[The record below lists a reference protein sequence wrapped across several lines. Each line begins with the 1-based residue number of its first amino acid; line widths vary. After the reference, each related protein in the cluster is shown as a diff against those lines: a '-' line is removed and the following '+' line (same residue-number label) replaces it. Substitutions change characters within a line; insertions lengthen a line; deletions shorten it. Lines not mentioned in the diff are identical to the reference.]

1 MVKSYLRFEP
11 DASFGVIS
19 SNSNV
24 LWLPRS
30 SSSSAS
36 AGQVIVG
43 SLESVIIW
51 DIKKGEKVHKWNEID
66 IKAEVSC
73 IEKHEDDLFAVGY
86 SDGSIRV
93 WDAKTGTSI
102 VSFNG
107 HKTAISALKFD
118 ASGTRLASGSRDSN
132 VVVWDLISEVGLCR
146 LRSHKDQITGLEFV
160 QSIGD
165 ATEMKADEEDM
176 SASNWLVSTSKDGF
190 IKLWDLASQHCVETH
205 VAHRGECW
213 ALALHG
219 DVCMTAGGEAELKVW
234 RLSIN
239 NGDGKKL
246 EEQGVL
252 MRQSRERAL
261 GIAFHPSAPF
271 VACFGIDRAVEV
283 WRILSQDEVKKA
295 VNRKRRRRKE
305 KLIAKG
311 DEVNGQD
318 ILEEITE
325 NDVTEIYVPFVIVR
339 TPAKVRSMDWAFTTP
354 EFEKKDSLQVVV
366 SLSSNCIEFYSI
378 SVPQQYKKSSP
389 PPEYNRLYALD
400 IPGHRTDVRSLAL
413 SSDDTMLATASNGG
427 LKVWNVKT
435 TNCIRTMDCG
445 YALCST
451 FLPGDSILVVGTKS
465 GQIEMYDVASS
476 AMIDAI
482 DAHDGALWSL
492 QVSPDGKGL
501 VTGSADKSVKF
512 WSLRIVQEEIPGTR
526 RTIPRMKL
534 HHTRTLELTDDVLCV
549 RQSPDGKYIAVSLL
563 DSTIKVFFVDTLKF
577 YLNLYGHKLP
587 VLSMDISHDSKLLI
601 SCSADKNIKIW
612 GLDFGDCHRSIFAHQ
627 DSIMAVQFE
636 PNSHHFFS
644 GSKDRLIKYWDGDK
658 FENIQK
664 LEGHKSEIWALVIAN
679 SGEFVVSAGHDR
691 SIRIWQQSDDPIFL
705 EEEREKELEEL
716 YESNLISS
724 LDGPEESGDKE
735 VDEVTTAAASG
746 KQTVETLVAGERI
759 VEALDLGVADLELLE
774 EHDVMKKKNRNVAPP
789 SRNAVFVALGDIAAE
804 RYVLDVLE
812 KIKASQLQDALLL
825 LPFEKVLSLLRFINL
840 WAEKGWNITL
850 SSRILF
856 FLIRLYHRQI
866 IANEIMRPMLS
877 SVREHLR
884 SAIQRQK
891 DELGYNIAGLKYIRR
906 AYDEEHTKEFLD
918 EEEQRKEDEKGL
930 KKRVFTTV

>member
-1 MVKSYLRFEP
+1 MVTSYLRYEP

-19 SNSNV
+19 SNSNI
-24 LWLPRS
+24 LWLPQ

-36 AGQVIVG
+36 AGQVVVG
-43 SLESVIIW
+43 ALESVMVW

-66 IKAEVSC
+66 IKVEVSC
-73 IEKHEDDLFAVGY
+73 IAKHDDDIFAVGY

-93 WDAKTGTSI
+93 WDAKTGSII

-118 ASGTRLASGSRDSN
+118 PSGTRLASGSRDSN
-132 VVVWDLISEVGLCR
+132 IIVWDLISEVGLYR
-146 LRSHKDQITGLEFV
+146 LRSHKDQITGLEFIA
-160 QSIGD
+160 SMGD
-165 ATEMKADEEDM
+165 DVETAVDEDM
-176 SASNWLVSTSKDGF
+176 ITSNWLISTSKDGF
-190 IKLWDLASQHCVETH
+190 IKLWDLASQHCIETH

-213 ALALHG
+213 ALTFNNG
-219 DVCMTAGGEAELKVW
+219 VCMTAGGESEIKVW
-234 RLSIN
+234 QLN
-239 NGDGKKL
+239 VKNGGDGNRFSV
-246 EEQGVL
+246 QGVL
-252 MRQSRERAL
+252 LRQSKERAA

-271 VACFGIDRAVEV
+271 VACYGSDRAVEV
-283 WRILSQDEVKKA
+283 WRIRSAEEVKKS
-295 VNRKRRRRKE
+295 VSRKLRRRKE
-305 KLIAKG
+305 KLAAKG
-311 DEVNGQD
+311 EEANEKD
-318 ILEEITE
+318 ILEDITE
-325 NDVTEIYVPFVIVR
+325 DDVTEIYVPFVIVR
-339 TPAKVRSMDWAFTTP
+339 TPARVRSMDWAFTTLD
-354 EFEKKDSLQVVV
+354 FQKKDTLQIVV
-366 SLSSNCIEFYSI
+366 SLSSNCVELYSI
-378 SVPQQYKKSSP
+378 TVPQQHKKISP

-413 SSDDTMLATASNGG
+413 SSDDKMLATASNGS

-435 TNCIRTMDCG
+435 TNCIRTFDCG

-465 GQIEMYDVASS
+465 GQIEMFDVASS
-476 AMIDAI
+476 ALLDTI

-492 QVSPDGKGL
+492 QVSPDGKSL

-512 WSLRIVQEEIPGTR
+512 WNFRIVQEEIPGTR
-526 RTIPRMKL
+526 RTTPRMKL
-534 HHTRTLELTDDVLCV
+534 QHTRTLELTDDVLSL

-563 DSTIKVFFVDTLKF
+563 DNTIKVFFVDTLKF
-577 YLNLYGHKLP
+577 FLNLYGHKLP
-587 VLSMDISHDSKLLI
+587 VLSMDISHDSKLLV

-627 DSIMAVQFE
+627 ESIMAIRFE
-636 PNSHHFFS
+636 PNSHYFFS
-644 GSKDRLIKYWDGDK
+644 ASKDRLIKYWDGDK

-664 LEGHKSEIWALVIAN
+664 LEGHHSEIWAIAVAN
-679 SGEFVVSAGHDR
+679 SGEFVVSASHDR
-691 SIRIWQQSDDPIFL
+691 SIRIWQQTDDPIFL

-716 YESNLISS
+716 YESTLIKS
-724 LDGPEESGDKE
+724 LDGLEGSGEKES
-735 VDEVTTAAASG
+735 DEITTAAAG

-759 VEALDLGVADLELLE
+759 VEALDLGVADIELLE
-774 EHDVMKKKNRNVAPP
+774 EHDLMKKKNPNAAPP
-789 SRNAVFVALGDIAAE
+789 SRNAVFVALDNIAAE

-825 LPFEKVLSLLRFINL
+825 LPFEKVLSLLRFINM

-850 SSRILF
+850 ASRILF

-866 IANEIMRPMLS
+866 ITNEIMRPMLS

-884 SAIQRQK
+884 GAIQRQK

-906 AYDEEHTKEFLD
+906 AYHEGHTKEFLD
-918 EEEQRKEDEKGL
+918 DEEHKKEEERSL
-930 KKRVFTTV
+930 KKRILTTI

>member
-43 SLESVIIW
+43 ALESAIVW
-51 DIKKGEKVHKWNEID
+51 DIKKGEKVHKWNEVD

-73 IEKHEDDLFAVGY
+73 IAKHEDDIFAVGY

-118 ASGTRLASGSRDSN
+118 SSGTRLASGSRDSN
-132 VVVWDLISEVGLCR
+132 IVVWDLISEVGLCR

-160 QSIGD
+160 HSTSD
-165 ATEMKADEEDM
+165 ATVIRADEDM
-176 SASNWLVSTSKDGF
+176 PPSNWLISTSKDGF
-190 IKLWDLASQHCVETH
+190 IKLWDLTSQHCAETH

-213 ALALHG
+213 ALALNG
-219 DVCMTAGGEAELKVW
+219 EVCMTAGGEAEVKVW
-234 RLSIN
+234 QLSVSN
-239 NGDGKKL
+239 DDGKKL
-246 EEQGVL
+246 ETHGVL
-252 MRQSRERAL
+252 LRQNKERAL

-271 VACFGIDRAVEV
+271 VACYGSERAVEV
-283 WRILSQDEVKKA
+283 WRILSPEEVKKS

-311 DEVNGQD
+311 DEVKEQD

-325 NDVTEIYVPFVIVR
+325 NDVTEIYVPFVILR
-339 TPAKVRSMDWAFTTP
+339 TPARVRSMDWAFTTP
-354 EFEKKDSLQVVV
+354 DFEKKDSLQIVV
-366 SLSSNCIEFYSI
+366 SLTSNCIEFYTI
-378 SVPQQYKKSSP
+378 AIPQRLKKSSP

-413 SSDDTMLATASNGG
+413 SSDDTMLATASNGS

-435 TNCIRTMDCG
+435 TNCIRTIDCG
-445 YALCST
+445 YALCCA

-512 WSLRIVQEEIPGTR
+512 WSFRVVQEEIPGTR

-534 HHTRTLELTDDVLCV
+534 HHTRTLELTDDVLSV

-601 SCSADKNIKIW
+601 TCSADKNIKIW

-636 PNSHHFFS
+636 PNSHLFFS
-644 GSKDRLIKYWDGDK
+644 ASKDRLIKYWDGDK

-664 LEGHKSEIWALVIAN
+664 LDGHHSEIWAIAIAN
-679 SGEFVVSAGHDR
+679 SGEFIVSAGHDK
-691 SIRIWQQSDDPIFL
+691 SIRIWQQSEDPIFL

-716 YESNLISS
+716 YESNLINS
-724 LDGPEESGDKE
+724 LDGGPEESGDKE
-735 VDEVTTAAASG
+735 GDEVTTAASG
-746 KQTVETLVAGERI
+746 KQTVETLVAGELI

-774 EHDVMKKKNRNVAPP
+774 EHGIMKKKNPNAAPP
-789 SRNAVFVALGDIAAE
+789 SRNAVFVALGEIAAE

-850 SSRILF
+850 ASRILF

-884 SAIQRQK
+884 SAIDRQK

-918 EEEQRKEDEKGL
+918 EQEQSKEDEKGL
-930 KKRVFTTV
+930 KKRVFTTI

>member
-1 MVKSYLRFEP
+1 MVTSYLRFEP

-19 SNSNV
+19 SNSNL
-24 LWLPRS
+24 LWLPQP

-43 SLESVIIW
+43 ALESVMIW

-66 IKAEVSC
+66 IKVEVSC
-73 IEKHEDDLFAVGY
+73 IAKHDDDIFAVGY

-93 WDAKTGTSI
+93 WDAKTGSII

-107 HKTAISALKFD
+107 HKTTISSLKFD
-118 ASGTRLASGSRDSN
+118 PSGTRLASGSRDSN
-132 VVVWDLISEVGLCR
+132 IIVWDLISEVGLYR
-146 LRSHKDQITGLEFV
+146 LRGHKDQITGLEFIA
-160 QSIGD
+160 STGD
-165 ATEMKADEEDM
+165 DVEMAVNEDM
-176 SASNWLVSTSKDGF
+176 AASNWLISTSKDGF
-190 IKLWDLASQHCVETH
+190 IKLWDLASQHCIETH

-213 ALALHG
+213 ALTLNN
-219 DVCMTAGGEAELKVW
+219 DVCMTAGGESELKVW
-234 RLSIN
+234 QLNVKNGADGNRLKI
-239 NGDGKKL
+239 
-246 EEQGVL
+246 QGVL
-252 MRQSRERAL
+252 LRQNKERAA

-271 VACFGIDRAVEV
+271 VACHGADRAVEV
-283 WRILSQDEVKKA
+283 WRIRSAEEVKKSA
-295 VNRKRRRRKE
+295 NRKLRRRKE
-305 KLIAKG
+305 RLAAKG
-311 DEVNGQD
+311 EEASEKD
-318 ILEEITE
+318 ILEDITE
-325 NDVTEIYVPFVIVR
+325 HDVTEIYVPYVIVR
-339 TPAKVRSMDWAFTTP
+339 TPARVRSMDWAFTTP
-354 EFEKKDSLQVVV
+354 DFQKKDTLQIVV
-366 SLSSNCIEFYSI
+366 SLSSNCVELYNIT
-378 SVPQQYKKSSP
+378 VPQQHKKSSP

-400 IPGHRTDVRSLAL
+400 LPGHRTDVRSLAL
-413 SSDDTMLATASNGG
+413 SSDDKMLATASNGS

-435 TNCIRTMDCG
+435 TNCIRTFDCG

-465 GQIEMYDVASS
+465 GQIEMFDVASS
-476 AMIDAI
+476 ALLDTI

-492 QVSPDGKGL
+492 QVSPDGKSL

-512 WSLRIVQEEIPGTR
+512 WNFRIVQEEIPGTR

-534 HHTRTLELTDDVLCV
+534 QHTRTLELTDDVLSL

-563 DSTIKVFFVDTLKF
+563 DNTIKVFFVDTLKF
-577 YLNLYGHKLP
+577 FLNLYGHKLP

-627 DSIMAVQFE
+627 ESIMAIQFE
-636 PNSHHFFS
+636 PNSHYFFS
-644 GSKDRLIKYWDGDK
+644 ASKDRLIKYWDGDK

-664 LEGHKSEIWALVIAN
+664 LDGHHSEIWAIAIAN
-679 SGEFVVSAGHDR
+679 SGEFVVSAAHDR
-691 SIRIWQQSDDPIFL
+691 SIRIWQQTDDPIFL

-716 YESNLISS
+716 YESTLISS
-724 LDGPEESGDKE
+724 LDGPERSGEKES
-735 VDEVTTAAASG
+735 DEVTTAAAG

-759 VEALDLGVADLELLE
+759 VEALDLGVTDIELLE
-774 EHDVMKKKNRNVAPP
+774 EHDIMKKNNPNAAPP
-789 SRNAVFVALGDIAAE
+789 SRNAVFVALDNIAAE

-825 LPFEKVLSLLRFINL
+825 LPFEKVLSLLRFINI

-850 SSRILF
+850 ASRILF

-866 IANEIMRPMLS
+866 ITNEIMRPMLS

-884 SAIQRQK
+884 GAIQRQK

-906 AYDEEHTKEFLD
+906 AYVEGHTKEFLD
-918 EEEQRKEDEKGL
+918 EEDYNKEEERGL
-930 KKRVFTTV
+930 KKRVFTTI